1 MADRRWF
8 KGTAARELDRWYRDG
23 DVGQNLMYAREVLR
37 DVDTFE
43 AIVRQL
49 NGLDVKD
56 EHRWSTD
63 EVYSYPRRG
72 ALVGPQFEAVARQGY
87 LEAIALARRHPTPV
101 PIVTYWMNGVENET
115 FEMHVADDTAQVA
128 VTIVIPNDPI
138 VFDREGPES
147 WIVTFEGGTQ
157 VKVTQTSG
165 EPGKPQPSTIDP
177 D

>member
-1 MADRRWF
+1 MAERRWF
-8 KGTAARELDRWYRDG
+8 KGRAARELDRWYGDG
-23 DVGQNLMYAREVLR
+23 DVGQNLRYARDVLR
-37 DVDTFE
+37 NVETFE

-49 NGLDVKD
+49 ND
-56 EHRWSTD
+56 EGRWSTD
-63 EVYSYPRRG
+63 ELYSYPRDG

-87 LEAIALARRHPTPV
+87 LEAIALARRHDPPV

-115 FEMHVADDTAQVA
+115 FEMHVADDTEQVA

-147 WIVTFEGGTQ
+147 WIVTVEGDSQ
-157 VKVTQTSG
+157 VQVTQTSG
-165 EPGKPQPSTIDP
+165 PPGRPQPSTTDP

>member
-8 KGTAARELDRWYRDG
+8 KGRAARELDRWYRDG
-23 DVGQNLMYAREVLR
+23 DVGQNLIYARDVLR
-37 DVDTFE
+37 DVGAFE
-43 AIVRQL
+43 AIVRRL
-49 NGLDVKD
+49 ND
-56 EHRWSTD
+56 EGRWSTD
-63 EVYSYPRRG
+63 EIYSYPRQG
-72 ALVGPQFEAVARQGY
+72 ALVGPEFEAVARQGY
-87 LEAIALARRHPTPV
+87 LEAIALARRHDPPV

-147 WIVTFEGGTQ
+147 WIVTVEGDTE

-165 EPGKPQPSTIDP
+165 PPDQPQPSTTDS